1 MKVTR
6 NTPDQLI
13 LSDTP
18 WLIGIML
25 IFFILVFT
33 GAGIAIT
40 ISESWVGL
48 IFAFFGGGMGVM
60 AFCVFVRRVQ
70 VILDRPANQ
79 LLIRRQSVFGYTSVE
94 HALSD
99 LSHAELDAT
108 TSRNKGRTSTL
119 YRPVLILS
127 SGMSAGA
134 HPIVAAYTNGKGP
147 DRLVRA
153 VNDWLDA
160 GRENPARQHPH

>member
-25 IFFILVFT
+25 ILFILVFT

-40 ISESWVGL
+40 VSETWAGL

-70 VILDRPANQ
+70 VILDRPADQ
-79 LLIRRQSVFGYTSVE
+79 LLIRRQSVFGYSAVE
-94 HALSD
+94 HSLSD
-99 LSHAELDAT
+99 LSHAELEST
-108 TSRNKGRTSTL
+108 TSRRKGSSSTL
-119 YRPVLILS
+119 YRPVLVLS
-127 SGMSAGA
+127 RGMSAGR
-134 HPIVAAYTNGKGP
+134 HPVVAAYTNGKGP
-147 DRLVRA
+147 ARLVDA
-153 VNDWLDA
+153 VNAWLEDA
-160 GRENPARQHPH
+160 QQA